1 MICLVRHADAAPS
14 GAALLCSLVGGI
26 VLAALGAA
34 AWAQAPDLE
43 RARRIV
49 SGSCFLCHGVD
60 GETSS
65 ELYPKLGAQHAA
77 YVAKQLANFKSGER
91 RSDTMAPM
99 VRDLAPADFVS
110 LGAYFA
116 TKPATANEVKDA
128 ELVAVGRYVYA
139 QGNRWS
145 GVAACQGCHG
155 ATGHGTESLPR
166 LAGQNA
172 LYLENQLKQFNSRA
186 RTNDNEVMH
195 AIAAKLT
202 ELETK
207 AVAEYLSSLR

>member
-1 MICLVRHADAAPS
+1 MLLSRRPAAAPS
-14 GAALLCSLVGGI
+14 GAALSWRVAW
-26 VLAALGAA
+26 VLLLAVPGAA
-34 AWAQAPDLE
+34 AFAQAPDLE
-43 RARRIV
+43 RARKIV

-65 ELYPKLGAQHAA
+65 ELYPKLGAQHAV

-99 VRDLAPADFVS
+99 VRDLAPADFAS

-116 TKPATANEVKDA
+116 AKPATANEVKDA

-155 ATGHGTESLPR
+155 AAGYGTETLPR

-207 AVAEYLSSLR
+207 AVAEYLSGLR

>member
-1 MICLVRHADAAPS
+1 MRFSRHPCAAPS
-14 GAALLCSLVGGI
+14 GAASFCGLACGTFFAA
-26 VLAALGAA
+26 LAAAA
-34 AWAQAPDLE
+34 FAQAPDLE
-43 RARRIV
+43 RARKIV

-60 GETSS
+60 GESSS

-77 YVAKQLANFKSGER
+77 YLEKQLANFRSGAR
-91 RSDTMAPM
+91 RSETMGPM
-99 VRDLAPADFVS
+99 VRDLSRADFAS

-116 TKPATANEVKDA
+116 AKPATANEVKDA
-128 ELVAVGRYVYA
+128 ELAAVGRYVYA

-155 ATGHGTESLPR
+155 PGANGTESLPR

-172 LYLENQLKQFNSRA
+172 RYLENQLKQFHTRA

-207 AVAEYLSSLR
+207 AVAEYLSAQR

>member
-1 MICLVRHADAAPS
+1 MRLARRPAAAPS
-14 GAALLCSLVGGI
+14 GAALLWRLALVLLL
-26 VLAALGAA
+26 VVPGAVA
-34 AWAQAPDLE
+34 PAQGADLE
-43 RARRIV
+43 RARKIV
-49 SGSCFLCHGVD
+49 SGSCFLCHGAD
-60 GETSS
+60 GESSS
-65 ELYPKLGAQHAA
+65 ELFPKLGAQHAA
-77 YVAKQLANFKSGER
+77 YLAKQLANFQSGAR
-91 RSDTMAPM
+91 RSDTMTPM
-99 VRDLAPADFVS
+99 VRDLAPADFAS

-116 TKPATANEVKDA
+116 AKPATANDVKDP
-128 ELVAVGRYVYA
+128 ELAAVGRYVYA

-155 ATGHGTESLPR
+155 PVGHGTEALPR

-207 AVAEYLSSLR
+207 AVAEYLAGQR